1 LDIIKNNADN
11 ADIVLLDLAMPEF
24 SGLDVFAFLRN
35 EGLREKRNV
44 VVFTASNL
52 AGTEIQQM
60 LSDVARAILEK
71 PLSLDE
77 LDLMLKQFN

>member
-1 LDIIKNNADN
+1 
-11 ADIVLLDLAMPEF
+11 MPEF

-52 AGTEIQQM
+52 AETEIA
-60 LSDVARAILEK
+60 DVLRWRKSYLKEAAIFGRIRPYAK
-71 PLSLDE
+71 AV
-77 LDLMLKQFN
+77 